1 MAIKLKLADFAM
13 SDFLLNEVILLN
25 FRFKVH
31 LT

>member
-1 MAIKLKLADFAM
+1 LTDFAM

-25 FRFKVH
+25 FRFKVD